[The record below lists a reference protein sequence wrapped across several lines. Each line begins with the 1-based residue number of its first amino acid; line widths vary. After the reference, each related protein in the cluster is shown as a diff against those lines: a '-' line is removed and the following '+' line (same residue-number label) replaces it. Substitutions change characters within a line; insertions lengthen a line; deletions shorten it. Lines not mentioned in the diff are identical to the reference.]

1 MKNKPTAT
9 TNSKNK
15 PIQEIKPGSF
25 VRLNNEKNRKGQFV
39 WAVLLYLGF
48 VSLHNSDD
56 VYIFLTLNGEI
67 YKTFGTRFLSNL
79 TEINY

>member
-1 MKNKPTAT
+1 MK
-9 TNSKNK
+9 
-15 PIQEIKPGSF
+15 
-25 VRLNNEKNRKGQFV
+25 KNRKGQFV